1 MLVELRVENLGIIAD
16 LLLPLSGG
24 MTVITGET
32 GAGKTLIVDALDL
45 LCGGRAD
52 PSLVRDGAAEAR
64 VEGRFVDGNDEV
76 VLTRVV
82 PVNGRSRGYIDGHL
96 ATAAELAARGRAL
109 VDLHGQHAHQ
119 SLLVPA
125 EQRLLVDR
133 YAGPPAM
140 TARAQLMAARAARR
154 RVEQEQHEIGGDDRS
169 RLRQLDLLRY
179 ELAEIE
185 AAEIDDPDEE
195 AALATHEE
203 ILADAE
209 AHRAALE
216 EAHARLEGPTQDAL
230 GAAIAALS
238 SRAPFAQIADRL
250 RSLQIEAA
258 EVGHDVRVAAEQ
270 IVADPEL
277 LAALQQRRTR
287 LRDLVRKYGPTL
299 ADVQTYALEG
309 HDRIVQLEGH
319 EERAAAL
326 AAAAADCDREVAQA
340 ARTLSAA
347 RLAAAGPL
355 ATAVEAHLRELAMP
369 AASFEVAIESA
380 DFATAGD
387 DGADEVTFVLAPNP
401 GESARP
407 LARAASGGELARAML
422 ALRVVLSVAPPTL
435 VFDEVDAGIGGEAGT
450 AVGRALA
457 TLGGQHQVLCVT
469 HLPQVAA
476 FADAQVAVS
485 KSDDGSRTVAS
496 AALVLDDAR
505 VGEVSR
511 MLAGV
516 GESSHARRHAQELLA
531 RAREARTASRANS
544 TRSEDADEGRAMT
557 KR

>member
-16 LLLPLSGG
+16 LLLPLADG

-52 PSLVRDGAAEAR
+52 PSLVRDGADEAH
-64 VEGRFVDGNDEV
+64 VEGRFVDGEDEV
-76 VLTRVV
+76 VLARVI
-82 PVNGRSRGYIDGHL
+82 PVRGRSRGYINGHL
-96 ATAAELAARGRAL
+96 ATAAELAARGRTF

-119 SLLVPA
+119 ALLIPA
-125 EQRLLVDR
+125 EQRLLLDR
-133 YAGPPAM
+133 YAGPAAVS
-140 TARAQLMAARAARR
+140 ARAELTAARAVRR
-154 RVEQEQHEIGGDDRS
+154 RAEQDQRDLGGDDRS
-169 RLRQLDLLRY
+169 RVRQLDLLRY
-179 ELAEIE
+179 EV
-185 AAEIDDPDEE
+185 AEIDAAAIDDPEEE
-195 AALATHEE
+195 AALATEE
-203 ILADAE
+203 DILADAE

-216 EAHARLEGPTQDAL
+216 VAYERLEGPAQDAL
-230 GAAIAALS
+230 GAAIAAVTA
-238 SRAPFAQIADRL
+238 REPFAAIADRL
-250 RSLQIEAA
+250 RGLQIDAA

-270 IVADPEL
+270 IVADPER
-277 LAALQQRRTR
+277 LADVQQRRAR
-287 LRDLVRKYGPTL
+287 LRELVRKYGPTL
-299 ADVQTYALEG
+299 ADVHTYALEAR
-309 HDRIVQLEGH
+309 DRIAQLEGH

-326 AAAAADCDREVAQA
+326 DVAIAEADRAVAHAAQA
-340 ARTLSAA
+340 LSSAR
-347 RLAAAGPL
+347 REAAGPF
-355 ATAVEAHLRELAMP
+355 ATAVEGHLRALAMP
-369 AASFEVAIESA
+369 AANFEVAVETG
-380 DFATAGD
+380 DFETAGE
-387 DGADEVTFVLAPNP
+387 DGADEVTFLLAPNP

-422 ALRVVLSVAPPTL
+422 ALRVVCSAAPPTL

-476 FADAQVAVS
+476 FADAQIAVS
-485 KSDDGSRTVAS
+485 KSEMGRRTVA
-496 AALVLDDAR
+496 AAELVLDDAR

-531 RAREARTASRANS
+531 RAHEARTASRAQVADHEPARRT
-544 TRSEDADEGRAMT
+544 TR
-557 KR
+557 